1 MYAPSLL
8 TRDAFREGVFKRD
21 NHRCV
26 ICGARALDAHH
37 IIERRLFADGGYYLD
52 NGASVCE
59 EHHLLCEMT
68 VLTVDQVREAC
79 GIRRIVVPQHLYP
92 DQAYDKW
99 GNPVLAN
106 NESGVSANDFLN
118 PATGQAFVDGNT
130 PITGM
135 LSFAAGQST
144 ARFTVEAMHDATPE
158 ADERFSVQVAV
169 TELGGVPLVA
179 QPQQIDT
186 VVGLITHDEVL
197 PVNFDPAIDQQV
209 HQPLPTLH

>member
-1 MYAPSLL
+1 MPSLAGTAGSDAAKSGVLANDVFLQATVAGQVLDDDFGIHLVSTNL
-8 TRDAFREGVFKRD
+8 TQAED
-21 NHRCV
+21 
-26 ICGARALDAHH
+26 GARFVFD
-37 IIERRLFADGGYYLD
+37 
-52 NGASVCE
+52 
-59 EHHLLCEMT
+59 
-68 VLTVDQVREAC
+68 VLRTGTTDEAMQV
-79 GIRRIVVPQHLYP
+79 QWTL
-92 DQAYDKW
+92 